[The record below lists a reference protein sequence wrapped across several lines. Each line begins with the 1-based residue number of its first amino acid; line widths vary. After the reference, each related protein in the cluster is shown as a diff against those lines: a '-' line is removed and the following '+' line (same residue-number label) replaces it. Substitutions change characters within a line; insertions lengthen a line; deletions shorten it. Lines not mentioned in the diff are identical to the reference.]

1 LEIEY
6 IERVI
11 GGITLNKAG
20 ILSFL
25 MVILSVAFSF
35 IIRGPE
41 ADLTLAIYTF
51 GGLSLL
57 GIIFALFSKKWIP
70 AITGT
75 LLNGVVLVFA
85 VFLLLARGIGG

>member
-1 LEIEY
+1 MNI
-6 IERVI
+6 
-11 GGITLNKAG
+11 AG
-20 ILSFL
+20 VMSFL
-25 MVILSVAFSF
+25 MVILSMAFFF

-51 GGLSLL
+51 GGLSIL

-85 VFLLLARGIGG
+85 FFLLLARGIGG